1 MNNFEQCDIHTVD
14 ALPILEQICRSSEWS
29 GVVQGKIESPPY
41 FLVSVSQKGGVGKAL
56 LGLQRYSYMSSYHGS
71 GREPSPKQ
79 RRSST
84 HGFRVRFFFGPYR
97 GPTRRPVVPYVL
109 LLGVVM
115 QLPKYD
121 GAGRAVMVPG

>member
-1 MNNFEQCDIHTVD
+1 MAVEGSHH
-14 ALPILEQICRSSEWS
+14 LSS
-29 GVVQGKIESPPY
+29 
-41 FLVSVSQKGGVGKAL
+41 VG
-56 LGLQRYSYMSSYHGS
+56 RPRM
-71 GREPSPKQ
+71 
-79 RRSST
+79 
-84 HGFRVRFFFGPYR
+84 GFVCVFFFGPYR